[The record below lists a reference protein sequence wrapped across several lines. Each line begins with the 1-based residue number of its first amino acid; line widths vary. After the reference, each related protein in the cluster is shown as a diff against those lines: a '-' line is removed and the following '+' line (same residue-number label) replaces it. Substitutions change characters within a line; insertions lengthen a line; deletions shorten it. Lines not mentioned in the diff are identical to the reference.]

1 MSEKQNEVVTEK
13 FIADF
18 ALIDASVV
26 QKKSAWDIAN
36 ENPTY
41 SFVAFFWKDKIL
53 YFITIKTSSDL
64 LRYLFLTA
72 SISKSSSLIDETTL
86 ITREITSLISETT
99 LLIWK
104 WMLIFVSLW
113 LVKNK
118 YPSNAFHIFWIVK

>member
-36 ENPTY
+36 ENQAY

-53 YFITIKTSSDL
+53 YFITIETSSDL

-72 SISKSSSLIDETTL
+72 SIFKSSSLIDETP
-86 ITREITSLISETT
+86 SLNS
-99 LLIWK
+99 
-104 WMLIFVSLW
+104 
-113 LVKNK
+113 
-118 YPSNAFHIFWIVK
+118 